1 MESNVWSLS
10 LPAPI
15 FWGVL
20 AAWIPIPPSVMAGV
34 LIAAVVYALLNHLL
48 SLRDAVAQPSRLCVH
63 YAQPRRLC
71 YETAKLLA
79 DYRP

>member
-1 MESNVWSLS
+1 MESGTWSLS

-48 SLRDAVAQPSRLCVH
+48 GLREWTVDAQGAESVTEDPRLEAC
-63 YAQPRRLC
+63 YA
-71 YETAKLLA
+71 
-79 DYRP
+79 

>member
-1 MESNVWSLS
+1 MDSGLWTLW
-10 LPAPI
+10 LPAPV

-48 SLRDAVAQPSRLCVH
+48 SLREWTVDAEEEHEALSVPTHFAACPG
-63 YAQPRRLC
+63 
-71 YETAKLLA
+71 
-79 DYRP
+79 

>member
-1 MESNVWSLS
+1 VESGTWSLS

-34 LIAAVVYALLNHLL
+34 LIAAVVYALLNHLRG
-48 SLRDAVAQPSRLCVH
+48 LREWTVDAEGAESVTEDPRLEAC
-63 YAQPRRLC
+63 YA
-71 YETAKLLA
+71 
-79 DYRP
+79 

>member
-1 MESNVWSLS
+1 LANGAGVGVVESGIWTLS

-34 LIAAVVYALLNHLL
+34 LIAATVYALLNHLL
-48 SLRDAVAQPSRLCVH
+48 SLREWSVDVEEEAM
-63 YAQPRRLC
+63 
-71 YETAKLLA
+71 TA
-79 DYRP
+79 

>member
-1 MESNVWSLS
+1 VESGVWSLS

-48 SLRDAVAQPSRLCVH
+48 GLREWTVDAEEDEALVAQPQFDAC
-63 YAQPRRLC
+63 YA
-71 YETAKLLA
+71 
-79 DYRP
+79 